1 MFNRVAILAI
11 IASFLSFNLP
21 ANSQNCIPI
30 PVVGGEG
37 NEVTKSIAQP
47 TIPGPFG
54 ISITRNN
61 WNTDWAVPGGQ
72 SFKYFLVTLT
82 TERGGR
88 FNVRMNLK
96 YSDNTA
102 DEFFNERGLRLN
114 AGEVLREQGVPR
126 PNDMPFQVNV
136 YVGGIDNI
144 GSRYTVSAVGCR

>member
-1 MFNRVAILAI
+1 MLFRPIALAI
-11 IASFLSFNLP
+11 AANLLTGVLA
-21 ANSQNCIPI
+21 ANAQSCIPI

-37 NEVTKSIAQP
+37 NEVTKSVAQP

-72 SFKYFLVTLT
+72 NFKYFRVTLS

-88 FNVRMNLK
+88 FNIRMNLK

-114 AGEVLREQGVPR
+114 ATETIKQKGVPR
-126 PNDMPFQVNV
+126 RNDMPFQVNV

-144 GSRYTVSAVGCR
+144 GGRYTVSVVACQ